1 MHWPGAFGKAELPLV
16 ALETWGGIG
25 AGDNSIT
32 AGRVGVDRECG
43 LGKVSVAP
51 KPRRFFLCLLP
62 ALFRLAPKFHAL
74 GVVGGIFGFGFS
86 IAF

>member
-51 KPRRFFLCLLP
+51 KPRRSFC
-62 ALFRLAPKFHAL
+62 ASFRLYSDLLLSFTHL
-74 GVVGGIFGFGFS
+74 G
-86 IAF
+86 